1 MKQNKFSRQAF
12 LKYWNPVIEVLKEL
26 GGSGKPSEV
35 TDLVIEKLNIPEE
48 EVEVTL
54 KSGVSRVRN
63 NIAWARAYLVKA
75 GILDSSNRGVWS
87 LTEKGFK
94 VNLREEDIYNIF
106 KEVQAS
112 STVTKNDKQKDQK
125 EAEHKDDDSEENE
138 DVIEFVN
145 YKTELLYILQNL
157 PPNGFER
164 MCQRLLRE
172 SGFEQV
178 KVTGKTGDGGIDG
191 HGIFQE
197 NVFVSSRVLF
207 QCKRY
212 KGSISASQ
220 IRDFRGSMIGRADKG
235 IIITTG
241 YFTKKAKEEALRVLP
256 LIEMIDGEKL
266 IRLFENLEIGLK
278 PKTDYDIDYE
288 FFEDFKN

>member
-1 MKQNKFSRQAF
+1 MKQNRFSRQAF
-12 LKYWNPVIEVLKEL
+12 LRYWNPVIEVLKNL

-48 EVEVTL
+48 EVEISL
-54 KSGVSRVRN
+54 KSGASRVRN

-75 GILDSSNRGVWS
+75 GILDSSKRGVWS
-87 LTEKGFK
+87 LTEKGFS
-94 VNLREEDIYNIF
+94 VNLSEEDIYHIF
-106 KEVQAS
+106 KEIQAS
-112 STVTKNDKQKDQK
+112 STVAKKHKQKDQNDT
-125 EAEHKDDDSEENE
+125 EHKDDDSEDNE
-138 DVIEFVN
+138 DIIEFVS
-145 YKTELLYILQNL
+145 YKTELLNILQSL
-157 PPNGFER
+157 PPDGFER

-197 NVFVSSRVLF
+197 NIFVSSRVLF

-212 KGSISASQ
+212 KGSVSSPQ
-220 IRDFRGSMIGRADKG
+220 VRDFRGSMIGRADKG

-241 YFTKKAKEEALRVLP
+241 YFTKNAKEEALRVLP

-278 PKTDYDIDYE
+278 PKIDYDIDYD
-288 FFEDFKN
+288 FFEDFKS

>member
-48 EVEVTL
+48 AVEVTL
-54 KSGVSRVRN
+54 KSGASRVRN

-75 GILDSSNRGVWS
+75 GILDSSKRGVWS

-145 YKTELLYILQNL
+145 YKTELLNILQNL

-241 YFTKKAKEEALRVLP
+241 CFTKKAKEEALRVLP

>member
-1 MKQNKFSRQAF
+1 M
-12 LKYWNPVIEVLKEL
+12 
-26 GGSGKPSEV
+26 
-35 TDLVIEKLNIPEE
+35 
-48 EVEVTL
+48 
-54 KSGVSRVRN
+54 KSGASRVRN

-75 GILDSSNRGVWS
+75 GILDSSKRGVWS

-125 EAEHKDDDSEENE
+125 ETEAELKGDGFEENE
-138 DVIEFVN
+138 EVIEFVN
-145 YKTELLYILQNL
+145 YKTELLNILQDL
-157 PPNGFER
+157 PPDGFER

-197 NVFVSSRVLF
+197 NIFVSSRVLF

-212 KGSISASQ
+212 KGSVSASH

-266 IRLFENLEIGLK
+266 IRLFESLEIGLK